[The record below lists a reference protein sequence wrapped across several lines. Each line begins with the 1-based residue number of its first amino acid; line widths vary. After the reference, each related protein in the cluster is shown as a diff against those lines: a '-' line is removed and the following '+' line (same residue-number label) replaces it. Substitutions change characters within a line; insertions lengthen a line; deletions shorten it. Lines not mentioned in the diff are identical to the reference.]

1 MNLESPGS
9 LKQIAKQ
16 ISTDIDAYCVKR
28 YDDGPRSHL
37 GASQIGKNCSKYL
50 WFVFRWIKHTTHN
63 GRQYRLFQRG
73 HHEEPNFVAAL
84 EGIGCTVKMFDKVL
98 LYHPESDCY
107 FYGNME
113 TDNVD
118 GHVEE
123 VDGIMLHEL
132 EAEKRGVALD
142 KGKRQIRISACQGHF
157 GGSTDGQALLPK
169 HYGIDGWVLTEYKT
183 QGLGKKYKNFIEL
196 VEKGVVAKKPEHFA
210 QMSIYGFKLGLQYAI
225 YMAVNK
231 NDDDLHI
238 EVVKLDWNL
247 GQALEKKAEMIIFS
261 QTPPAGISMSPAY
274 FECAYCDMK
283 SVCHLSAP
291 ADVNCRSC
299 YHAKPVENAEWY
311 CGHWQGNIPK
321 EHIKD
326 ACGEWVSII

>member
-107 FYGNME
+107 PG
-113 TDNVD
+113 
-118 GHVEE
+118 
-123 VDGIMLHEL
+123 
-132 EAEKRGVALD
+132 R
-142 KGKRQIRISACQGHF
+142 
-157 GGSTDGQALLPK
+157 P
-169 HYGIDGWVLTEYKT
+169 
-183 QGLGKKYKNFIEL
+183 QGL
-196 VEKGVVAKKPEHFA
+196 
-210 QMSIYGFKLGLQYAI
+210 
-225 YMAVNK
+225 
-231 NDDDLHI
+231 
-238 EVVKLDWNL
+238 
-247 GQALEKKAEMIIFS
+247 
-261 QTPPAGISMSPAY
+261 
-274 FECAYCDMK
+274 
-283 SVCHLSAP
+283 
-291 ADVNCRSC
+291 
-299 YHAKPVENAEWY
+299 PV
-311 CGHWQGNIPK
+311 
-321 EHIKD
+321 
-326 ACGEWVSII
+326 